1 MTGLRI
7 AVGVILTLIVMVAL
21 VPMIALLDLAGGGD
35 GLGICPEGL
44 GSCRTS
50 YFDGPELLATLL
62 ILMFLLLMM
71 LRAVLHLQRRVLTRR
86 RSAALD
92 PVSGGKDRLQD

>member
-1 MTGLRI
+1 MTGLRV
-7 AVGVILTLIVMVAL
+7 AAGVIVALIVLVAL

-35 GLGICPEGL
+35 GLGICPGGL

-50 YFDGPELLATLL
+50 YFDGPELLAILL
-62 ILMFLLLMM
+62 VLIFLLLMV
-71 LRAVLHLQRRVLTRR
+71 LRTVLHMQRQVAARR
-86 RSAALD
+86 RTAALD